1 MGQGYPSILCYEH
14 TNTLLLKT
22 VLPFYNPFTYYLVN
36 SFLYSF
42 IALYGLCEYVHSRVR
57 HYGLRPPS
65 LSIHVIFR
73 EGYLSGLP
81 FPTSGELPN
90 WDWTRISC
98 TGRWILFFFLIFIFN
113 WLMIALQFWFDFY
126 HTLTWINHRCTYVPF
141 RLGYYRASV
150 WVPWVIQQIRSG
162 NLFTY
167 ISVYASMLLSPF
179 ISLFS
184 SSPLPSMSVSIGKWI
199 LYHWAT
205 WEAPFFSK
213 LKMNFLG
220 TKCLSSKTS
229 LCTRRSN

>member
-1 MGQGYPSILCYEH
+1 VWVCAQSCATLWTEATKPLYPCDLQGRILEWVAISYFRGSSQ
-14 TNTLLLKT
+14 LRL
-22 VLPFYNPFTYYLVN
+22 NPH
-36 SFLYSF
+36 FLHWQVDS
-42 IALYGLCEYVHSRVR
+42 
-57 HYGLRPPS
+57 
-65 LSIHVIFR
+65 
-73 EGYLSGLP
+73 
-81 FPTSGELPN
+81 
-90 WDWTRISC
+90 
-98 TGRWILFFFLIFIFN
+98 FFFLIFIFN

-126 HTLTWINHRCTYVPF
+126 HTLTWINHRCTYVPS

-184 SSPLPSMSVSIGKWI
+184 SSPLPSMSVSSGKWI